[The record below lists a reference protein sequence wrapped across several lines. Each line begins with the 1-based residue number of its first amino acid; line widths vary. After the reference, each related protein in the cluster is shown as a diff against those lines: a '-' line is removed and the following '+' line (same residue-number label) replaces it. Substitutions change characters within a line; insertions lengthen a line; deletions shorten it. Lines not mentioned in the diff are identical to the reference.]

1 MNKRLFKYI
10 LSGAFGTLLLA
21 GSSCT
26 ANFEEINRPGENI
39 TDEEYGRDNFKLQS
53 YFSQMIENV
62 LSPQENSF
70 QMNENLIGDVYGR
83 YMTTAN
89 DAWNGSNFSVYN
101 AQNSWIKYPF
111 NDVMQKF
118 TTPWYAVKES
128 TDENSTVWA
137 WAKILRVAAMH
148 RLIDMYGALPYTQV
162 TSESITVPYD
172 DMKTAYHAMLD
183 DLTSAIETLT
193 VYLSSSSDALMPD
206 ADVVYK
212 GDMNKWVKFANS
224 LKLRL
229 AMRLRGVEPEYAQ
242 QMAEEAVG
250 HSIGVITSNAD
261 APRYPY
267 PGNSPI
273 WKMCTS
279 WGDARAAADIV
290 SYMVGYQDPRLSL
303 YFNSVT
309 FSGFDGTYA
318 GLRSGSTLT
327 SKAWADQY
335 SCPAGEMDDDYL
347 WMTAAEVAFLKAEGA
362 LYTWNMGGSTAEA
375 LYEEGITLSFD
386 QWGASGASAY
396 MENSTN
402 TPADYS
408 DPSGKLSTSAVSTI
422 TVKWENG
429 DTEKSLERI
438 ITQKWIAMY
447 PLGQEAWSEY
457 RRTGYPRFFS
467 LAEQPVS
474 YPTLTTVAARI
485 PFNPDEYTNNPNN
498 INSST
503 VQQLLG
509 GKDDYST
516 KLYWAK

>member
-148 RLIDMYGALPYTQV
+148 RLIDMYGALPYSQV

-261 APRYPY
+261 APIYPY

-309 FSGFDGTYA
+309 FS
-318 GLRSGSTLT
+318 ST
-327 SKAWADQY
+327 
-335 SCPAGEMDDDYL
+335 
-347 WMTAAEVAFLKAEGA
+347 
-362 LYTWNMGGSTAEA
+362 
-375 LYEEGITLSFD
+375 
-386 QWGASGASAY
+386 
-396 MENSTN
+396 
-402 TPADYS
+402 
-408 DPSGKLSTSAVSTI
+408 
-422 TVKWENG
+422 
-429 DTEKSLERI
+429 
-438 ITQKWIAMY
+438 
-447 PLGQEAWSEY
+447 
-457 RRTGYPRFFS
+457 
-467 LAEQPVS
+467 
-474 YPTLTTVAARI
+474 TT
-485 PFNPDEYTNNPNN
+485 
-498 INSST
+498 
-503 VQQLLG
+503 
-509 GKDDYST
+509 
-516 KLYWAK
+516 